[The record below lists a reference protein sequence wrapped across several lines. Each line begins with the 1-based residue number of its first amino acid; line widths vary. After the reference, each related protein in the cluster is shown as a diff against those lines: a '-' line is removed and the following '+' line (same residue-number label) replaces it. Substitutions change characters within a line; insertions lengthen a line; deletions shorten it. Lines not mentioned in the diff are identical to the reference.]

1 MKLLLAL
8 LALSCAAQPALDFSL
23 QICPGA
29 TGAKVLLW
37 VPAKVNQ
44 TDQQVMVPRCVQIG
58 SGLRLTSTADGS
70 LSLEA
75 TAMPTPN
82 VRMVQDRIKLDE
94 VPLDKV
100 SIDHVLSAEPVVGSV
115 LWAAYRGQT
124 FWTQVFDTVQPNGK
138 TITVKLPPGRMLR
151 AGDTLI
157 LMYLTF
163 DPISAVA
170 VPARP

>member
-1 MKLLLAL
+1 MRITLLAL
-8 LALSCAAQPALDFSL
+8 LALSCTAQPALDFSV
-23 QICPGA
+23 QVCPGV

-44 TDQQVMVPRCVQIG
+44 TDQQVLVPKCVHIG
-58 SGLRLTSTADGS
+58 SGLRLTATADGS

-75 TAMPTPN
+75 TTMSAPN
-82 VRMVQDRIKLDE
+82 VRMVQDRIRLDE
-94 VPLDKV
+94 IPLDTV
-100 SIDHVLSAEPVVGSV
+100 SIDHTLSVDPVAGSV

-124 FWTQVFDTVQPNGK
+124 WWTQVFDAIQPTGK
-138 TITVKLPPGRMLR
+138 SITVKLPPGRVAR

-157 LMYLTF
+157 LMYLTT
-163 DPISAVA
+163 DPIVSP